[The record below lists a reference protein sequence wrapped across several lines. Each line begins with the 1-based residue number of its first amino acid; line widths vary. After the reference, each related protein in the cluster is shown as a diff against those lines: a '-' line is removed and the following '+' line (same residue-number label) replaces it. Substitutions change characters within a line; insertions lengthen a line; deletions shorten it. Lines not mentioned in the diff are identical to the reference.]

1 MPEPTLFGIPLTR
14 MFLYFVWYSFMGWCM
29 ESTYC
34 SILQHRFINRG
45 FLHLPLCP
53 IYGVGVLIMVNFFTP
68 FTVNP
73 LLFYVMATVVMSA
86 WEYFVG
92 WLLETTTHM
101 KYWDYSNRKFNLK
114 GRICLANCLWWG
126 VASYLVIYWVHPAT
140 ERLLDKLPVPWQQGL
155 AIVLAL
161 LVLADTVTTIRQLA
175 LLSKALSKA
184 EAARVQLEL
193 GKKEFQELVAA
204 RKDALQESLDV
215 KRSELQSSLEATAGR
230 ARHTLG
236 ATAGKA
242 RENLAKLEESRSTLM
257 TEAAKQSRR
266 FVRHYTT
273 MSSRRYSGLLAELKR
288 RTGKDSSQQ
297 K

>member
-1 MPEPTLFGIPLTR
+1 MPEPTLFGVPLTL
-14 MFLYFVWYSFMGWCM
+14 MFLYFIWYSLLGWCM
-29 ESTYC
+29 ESIYC
-34 SILQHRFINRG
+34 SIKERRLINRG

-73 LLFYVMATVVMSA
+73 LLFYVMATLVMSA

-140 ERLLDKLPVPWQQGL
+140 EQLLARLSTPWQQGL

-161 LVLADTVTTIRQLA
+161 AVLADTVTTIRQLA

-193 GKKEFQELVAA
+193 GRKEFQELVAA

-215 KRSELQSSLEATAGR
+215 KRSELQSSLGATADR

-242 RENLAKLEESRSTLM
+242 RDNLAKLEESRAALM
-257 TEAAKQSRR
+257 AEASRQSRR

-273 MSSRRYSGLLAELKR
+273 MSSRRYSGLLTELKHKL
-288 RTGKDSSQQ
+288 GKDEPNQE
-297 K
+297 

>member
-1 MPEPTLFGIPLTR
+1 MPEPTLFGVPLTL
-14 MFLYFVWYSFMGWCM
+14 MFLYFVWYSLLGWCM

-34 SILQHRFINRG
+34 SILQHRLINRG

-68 FTVNP
+68 FTANP
-73 LLFYVMATVVMSA
+73 LIFYIMATLVMSA

-101 KYWDYSNRKFNLK
+101 KYWDYSHRKFNLK

-140 ERLLDKLPVPWQQGL
+140 ERLLARLPQLWQQGL
-155 AIVLAL
+155 ALVLAL
-161 LVLADTVTTIRQLA
+161 AVLADTVTTIRQLA

-184 EAARVQLEL
+184 EQARVQLEL
-193 GKKEFQELVAA
+193 GKKAFQDQMASK
-204 RKDALQESLDV
+204 KDALQQSLEV
-215 KRSELQSSLEATAGR
+215 KRSELQTSLESTADR
-230 ARHTLG
+230 ARQALG

-242 RENLAKLEESRSTLM
+242 KENLSKLEEHRSALM
-257 TEAAKQSRR
+257 SEAAKHSRR
-266 FVRHYTT
+266 FVRHYST

-288 RTGKDSSQQ
+288 RTGKTEKDQ
-297 K
+297 